1 MGKKVVASHVT
12 DVIFVCDISMVK
24 YFTLLIGSLQ
34 VCFFFV
40 FLFFFVVFF
49 FIKPLSAVFIK
60 LLFCRYIRAFVLV
73 TLSA

>member
-34 VCFFFV
+34 VCFFFL
-40 FLFFFVVFF
+40 FSCFFFVFFFVFF
-49 FIKPLSAVFIK
+49 SLNHLVLFLSN
-60 LLFCRYIRAFVLV
+60 FCFADI
-73 TLSA
+73 